1 MPDGALTYQGHIVI
15 KLDGQ
20 EAPPELQ
27 PALLEVHV
35 DSSLHLPDAATLILT
50 DNETKWADHEKLMPG
65 KTLEITVELEGG
77 KSTVFNGEIVEL
89 EPAFEGKEQKVTV
102 RAFDRLHRL
111 TRGRYVRTFVQMTD
125 SDIMQKVVQEV
136 GLKPDIESTSEVY
149 DHVFQCNQTNLE
161 FLQARASAL
170 GRYLY
175 AEGETIHCTAPKTES
190 PLTLKLHEQLSEFRP
205 RLTTSAQVSKV
216 QVRGWNVKDKKE
228 VLGEATRGS
237 HVPKT
242 GVPQSGGVLARNAH
256 NVNAELLVNEPVVR
270 TQGAAEKLAKAVADR
285 LESRFIEAEGS
296 ASGDPKLLAG
306 STVKIEGVGTRFSG
320 EYFVTSVTHRFAPA
334 EGHTMS
340 FSVSG
345 FNPTNLVSLLSSE
358 REFRAPST
366 IAVALVTDNNDPENL
381 GRVKVKYPW
390 LSDRDGSFWARVI
403 SVGGGKERGI
413 MYTPEVDDEVLVG
426 FEHGDIDQPYVLGG
440 LWNGKD
446 APPLPSSQAVKS
458 GSTDQRIIKSRTGH
472 VIILNDS
479 SDKPGIKILDKTG
492 KNLVEIDSTTNAL
505 KIEMDGD
512 TTITAKGK
520 IKIESKQGIEMTAAT
535 DIKIKGSSGVNVDGG
550 PSVDVKGVN
559 LNLKGDAM
567 AKLDGGGMTEIKG
580 GLVKIN

>member
-1 MPDGALTYQGHIVI
+1 MPDGANTYLPHIVI
-15 KLDGQ
+15 KLDG
-20 EAPPELQ
+20 ASSPSELQ
-27 PALLEVHV
+27 PDLLEIHV
-35 DSSLHLPDAATLILT
+35 DSSLHLPDAATLIIT
-50 DNETKWADHEKLMPG
+50 DNNTRWADHEKLMPG

-77 KSTVFNGEIVEL
+77 KNTVFNGEIVEL
-89 EPAFEGKEQKVTV
+89 EPVFEGAEQKVTV

-125 SDIMQKVVQEV
+125 ADIMQKVIQEV
-136 GLKPDIESTSEVY
+136 GLQSDIESTSEVH
-149 DHVFQCNQTNLE
+149 DHLFQSNQTNLE
-161 FLQARASAL
+161 FLQSRASAL

-175 AEGETIHCTAPKTES
+175 AEGSTIHCSTPKQES
-190 PLTLKLHEQLSEFRP
+190 PIQLRLHQELSEFRP

-216 QVRGWNVKDKKE
+216 QVRGWDVKQKQA
-228 VLGEATRGS
+228 VTGQATKGD
-237 HVPKT
+237 HVPKIGVT
-242 GVPQSGGVLARNAH
+242 GSGGNLAQSAH
-256 NVNAELLVNEPVVR
+256 NVTAELLVNEPVVR

-285 LESRFIEAEGS
+285 LEGRFIEAEGT
-296 ASGDPKLLAG
+296 ASGNPQLLAG
-306 STVKIEGVGTRFSG
+306 STVKVEGVGQRFSG
-320 EYFVTSVTHRFAPA
+320 EYFVTAVNHAFVPSS
-334 EGHTMS
+334 GHTMN
-340 FSVSG
+340 FTVSG
-345 FNPTNLVSLLSSE
+345 YNPTNLVSLLSSE
-358 REFRAPST
+358 REFRAPSS
-366 IAVALVTDNNDPENL
+366 ISVAIVTDNEDPENM
-381 GRVKVKYPW
+381 GRVKLKYPW
-390 LSDRDGSFWARVI
+390 LSDDHSSFWARVV
-403 SVGGGKERGI
+403 SLGGGKDRGI
-413 MYTPEVDDEVLVG
+413 MYTPEVGDEVLVG
-426 FEHGDIDQPYVLGG
+426 FEQGDINQPYVIGG

-458 GSTDQRIIKSRTGH
+458 GATDQRIIKSRTGH

-492 KNLVEIDSTTNAL
+492 KNLVEIDSTSNAL